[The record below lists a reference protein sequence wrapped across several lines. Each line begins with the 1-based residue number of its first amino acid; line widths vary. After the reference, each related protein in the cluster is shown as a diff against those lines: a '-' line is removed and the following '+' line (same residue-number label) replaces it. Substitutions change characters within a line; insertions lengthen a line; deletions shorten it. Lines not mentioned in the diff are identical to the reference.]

1 MMVFTV
7 TRSRIIGDGLLC
19 SLKKTVWVILVD
31 VGDHV
36 NCEQNDPMDRGIH
49 DCVKGRSRLN
59 IHAFIVVSY
68 CGHNVT
74 SSFNFP
80 LPSLHQYK
88 TISQF
93 ISIQHNAFSFRTG
106 ERRSKHQREEAPHRT
121 GNVTVHLTVP

>member
-88 TISQF
+88 TISHSLFQY
-93 ISIQHNAFSFRTG
+93 STMPSPLGLVRGDQSTKEKR
-106 ERRSKHQREEAPHRT
+106 HRT
-121 GNVTVHLTVP
+121 EQAMS